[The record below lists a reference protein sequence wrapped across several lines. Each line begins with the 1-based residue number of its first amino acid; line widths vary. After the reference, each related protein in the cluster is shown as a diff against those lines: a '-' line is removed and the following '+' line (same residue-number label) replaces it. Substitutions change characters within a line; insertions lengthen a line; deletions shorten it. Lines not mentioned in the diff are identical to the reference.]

1 MSARALHVADWNE
14 PLAAEKLIGDHLGA
28 FRLGQREYGEVFG
41 SAHFREFRGRMAA
54 GIDSLRK

>member
-1 MSARALHVADWNE
+1 VADWNE